1 MTDTIHKATPREI
14 ADAFLLSCRTLGW
27 RPSLHNDVVTI
38 VTTFDPGDNDAYVTA
53 DGEAYAILSDLPRT
67 GSGSTWGTTSDGVGG
82 AVGRDNG
89 YYKLNV
95 SGVNKRVLAALRNNP
110 NV

>member
-1 MTDTIHKATPREI
+1 MSTTTKASPREV
-14 ADAFLLSCRTLGW
+14 ADAFLESCRTLGW

-53 DGEAYAILSDLPRT
+53 DGEGYAILSDLPRS
-67 GSGSTWGTTSDGVGG
+67 GPGSTWGTTGDSVGG
-82 AVGRDNG
+82 AVGRDGG

-95 SGVNKRVLAALRNNP
+95 SGVNKRVLAALRNNL